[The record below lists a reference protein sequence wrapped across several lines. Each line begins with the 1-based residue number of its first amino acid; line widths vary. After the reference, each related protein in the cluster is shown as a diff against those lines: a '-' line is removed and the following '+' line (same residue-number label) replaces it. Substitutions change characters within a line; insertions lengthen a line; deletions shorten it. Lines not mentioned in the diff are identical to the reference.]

1 MTWSCGTR
9 LLTTRKATQTFKSS
23 PTIGITCNSY
33 SYATNNRSGTFTANT
48 AAAITRSSNTRSLSS
63 SLCKSWPLLE
73 DKRYAVI
80 GLDHRHDLLPMS
92 TSIHSHQQR
101 MYHPQRSLVNCSSSV
116 GNTTTSII
124 SAAGTN
130 NLLHRISSNITPF
143 GHSGR
148 SFSTVTVDH
157 YHSEMP
163 ISSPSKDPSRLPNS
177 DRERNALF
185 ADEVSRSMSNITASV
200 RHDWTKEEISQ
211 IYNLPFHELMYK
223 ASTVHRMYWNASEV
237 QQCTLLSIKTGG
249 CTEDCSYCS
258 QSTRHKTFVK
268 PEPTMKVQEV
278 LEAARRAKEAGS
290 TRFCMGA
297 AWRELGNKKNAF
309 QHILEMVRGVNSMG
323 LEVCC
328 TLGMLNAEQAKQLKE
343 AGLSAYNHNLDT
355 SPEHYP
361 KVITTR
367 TYEDRLNTIA
377 NVREAGISVCCGG
390 ILGLGEK
397 DTDRVGLLHV
407 LATLPEHPESVP
419 INALVSIEGTP
430 LGDQD
435 DIDKV
440 DAFDMARM
448 IATARI
454 VMPRTM
460 VRLSAGRLSF
470 SEAEQFMMFH
480 AGANSIFNGD
490 KLLTT
495 ANPEFDAD
503 KALFE
508 KLGFVGKPA
517 HKGPMPSPHVQE
529 GGVVITKVKMQHS
542 HDTADIVDSVKQEQT
557 VQQYA

>member
-1 MTWSCGTR
+1 MNKTSAAVLRAFSRGTLVSNRTATATATATRTSAR
-9 LLTTRKATQTFKSS
+9 LF
-23 PTIGITCNSY
+23 
-33 SYATNNRSGTFTANT
+33 
-48 AAAITRSSNTRSLSS
+48 
-63 SLCKSWPLLE
+63 
-73 DKRYAVI
+73 
-80 GLDHRHDLLPMS
+80 
-92 TSIHSHQQR
+92 
-101 MYHPQRSLVNCSSSV
+101 SSV
-116 GNTTTSII
+116 KIDTYTAPVA
-124 SAAGTN
+124 SAVEA
-130 NLLHRISSNITPF
+130 NINANAN
-143 GHSGR
+143 
-148 SFSTVTVDH
+148 VD
-157 YHSEMP
+157 
-163 ISSPSKDPSRLPNS
+163 RLPNN
-177 DRERNALF
+177 DRERNAMYS
-185 ADEVSRSMSNITASV
+185 DEESRTMSNVTASV
-200 RHDWTKEEISQ
+200 RHDWTKDEIAV
-211 IYNLPFHELMYK
+211 IYNLPFHDLMYK
-223 ASTVHRMYWNASEV
+223 SSTVHRMYWNAAEV

-268 PEPTMKVQEV
+268 PEPTMKVKEV
-278 LEAARRAKEAGS
+278 LEAAKRAKEAGS

-309 QHILEMVRGVNSMG
+309 GHILEMVKGVNGMG

-361 KVITTR
+361 NVITTR
-367 TYEDRLNTIA
+367 TYEDRLDTIA
-377 NVREAGISVCCGG
+377 NVRDAGISVCCGG

-397 DTDRVGLLHV
+397 DADRVGLLHV

-419 INALVSIEGTP
+419 INALVSVDGTP
-430 LGDQD
+430 LGDDD
-435 DIDKV
+435 DIDAV

-470 SEAEQFMMFH
+470 SDAEQFMMFN

-495 ANPEFDAD
+495 SNPEFDKD
-503 KALFE
+503 QALFQ

-517 HKGPMPSPHVQE
+517 HKGPMPSPHAEE
-529 GGVVITKVKMQHS
+529 GGVVITKVENGQQS
-542 HDTADIVDSVKQEQT
+542 
-557 VQQYA
+557 QQYA